1 MRLLLYCTKN
11 KWRLFFD
18 KVKQVFTLGKV
29 KSNNDLNGKIVAECD
44 YEVEEIRYGWYP
56 QNIVP
61 KGDHYYTYYKTSKIE
76 PKEFYKKSCL
86 NWEQL
91 NSYLNDYDSQK
102 FEGAYAI
109 HIKNLH
115 IFEKPRELNH
125 YMVYDKSYDNMF
137 GWEFDEEDKYNPL
150 TKAPQNMMYCCT
162 ESGRE
167 YVLIS
172 IRPEYLVDI
181 LNGEKTIEVRKKV
194 LKEMLKYYE

>member
-1 MRLLLYCTKN
+1 MRLLLYCCKAKPYLYQHFSKEFITLN
-11 KWRLFFD
+11 TYD
-18 KVKQVFTLGKV
+18 K
-29 KSNNDLNGKIVAECD
+29 DCIWNGKIVAECD
-44 YEVEEIRYGWYP
+44 YEVEEIRYGWYS

-102 FEGAYAI
+102 FEGGYAI

-115 IFEKPRELNH
+115 IFDEPRDLSEFTTFTDFGKPI
-125 YMVYDKSYDNMF
+125 
-137 GWEFDEEDKYNPL
+137 
-150 TKAPQNMMYCCT
+150 TKAPQNMCNVCDDLEHNCERYI
-162 ESGRE
+162 
-167 YVLIS
+167 LIS

-181 LNGEKTIEVRKKV
+181 LNGNKTIEIRKKV
-194 LKEMLKYYE
+194 LKDMLR

>member
-18 KVKQVFTLGKV
+18 KVKQVFTLGKI

-44 YEVEEIRYGWYP
+44 YDVEKIRYGWYP

-61 KGDHYYTYYKTSKIE
+61 KGDYYYTYYKTSKIE

-102 FEGAYAI
+102 FDGGYAI

-115 IFEKPRELNH
+115 IFDEPKELDYYYSRPKKVNT
-125 YMVYDKSYDNMF
+125 
-137 GWEFDEEDKYNPL
+137 FDWYRAKGYTYTNITLD
-150 TKAPQNMMYCCT
+150 KAPQNMMYCCT
-162 ESGRE
+162 ESGKD
-167 YVLIS
+167 YILIS
-172 IRPEYLVDI
+172 IRPEWLCKI
-181 LNGEKTIEVRKKV
+181 LNKEKTIEIRKKV
-194 LKEMLKYYE
+194 LKEMLR